1 MVLKLG
7 YSKRTLQRKLKEEN
21 TTFQQQLNHTRE
33 LLAKHYLKNSDLTNE
48 DIAYLLGYQDSNS
61 FIRAFQMWT
70 GVTISE
76 YRKK

>member
-1 MVLKLG
+1 M
-7 YSKRTLQRKLKEEN
+7 
-21 TTFQQQLNHTRE
+21 
-33 LLAKHYLKNSDLTNE
+33 TNE